1 MNNEVLEP
9 NQGLLEN
16 LETVASFVGLKKHEI
31 ILCYQKP
38 FEAWQGDFF
47 KENDLQ
53 PSVFGDWRTT
63 NNLKFNINWDWQI
76 PVWLIVKR
84 KANELN
90 VKRFMM
96 NYEESF
102 FFKICETPEQSFPY
116 LLSAIQIIQEAEQKY
131 DWVDYKQNTKIITD
145 KVLYDL
151 LLKDDSIL
159 KNYVRYSITNTF
171 VNPLICT
178 LQNNDDSKISKIRV
192 TRDI

>member
-1 MNNEVLEP
+1 MQNELLKP
-9 NQGLLEN
+9 NQGLFEYLEI
-16 LETVASFVGLKKHEI
+16 VADFVGLKKREI
-31 ILCYQKP
+31 NLCYQKP
-38 FEAWQGDFF
+38 FEAWQGDFYA
-47 KENDLQ
+47 ENRLQ
-53 PSVFGDWRTT
+53 LSNFGDWCSTH
-63 NNLKFNINWDWQI
+63 NLKFNINWDWQI
-76 PVWLIVKR
+76 PVWLMVKK

-116 LLSAIQIIQEAEQKY
+116 LLSAIEIIQEAERKS

-151 LLKDDSIL
+151 FLKDYSIL
-159 KNYVRYSITNTF
+159 KNYIRYSITNTF

-178 LQNNDDSKISKIRV
+178 LHNNDDSKISKIRV
-192 TRDI
+192 TRGI